1 MESIVVKRLT
11 GCLCCLVFLY
21 VSQVYAQVP
30 AVLGVWEF
38 DKEASTLPEGF
49 PLASEVRSYAL
60 RDDGYLAN
68 LVIRQL
74 ENGQPDFIQVVSKSD
89 GKDYPQ
95 YQSFPLAEFQVNGTT
110 TQFTYSETVIDDR
123 SVSIVAKFNGQV
135 NNTGTRSISADGE
148 TMTIDVKAIFPDGQE
163 IPFQLIFRRL

>member
-1 MESIVVKRLT
+1 MKKLA

-38 DKEASTLPEGF
+38 DKQASTLPEGF
-49 PLASEVRSYAL
+49 PLASEIRSYDL
-60 RDDGYLAN
+60 RDDGYLVN
-68 LVIRQL
+68 VVIRQL

-95 YQSFPLAEFQVNGTT
+95 YHSSPLAELQVNGTT
-110 TQFTYSETVIDDR
+110 TPYTYSETMIDDH

-135 NNTGTRSISADGE
+135 INTGTRSISADRK
-148 TMTIDVKAIFPDGQE
+148 TMTIDVTGIRPDGQE
-163 IPFQLIFRRL
+163 ISFQLIFRRL